1 MSNVRAPEAVLRK
14 PVACW
19 LTDKD
24 YDRLL
29 VAANSYGIRVAVFI
43 RATLIDALADEDDRM
58 ESKMAIAKHSAPIKA
73 DTSIVALDCTG

>member
-24 YDRLL
+24 YGRLL
-29 VAANSYGIRVAVFI
+29 AAANSYGIRVAVFI

-58 ESKMAIAKHSAPIKA
+58 ENKKSIAQQIQPIKA
-73 DTSIVALDCTG
+73 DMSIVALDCTG